1 MDTAFPRDADSDAFG
16 RAGIANIAV
25 QLRAQIG
32 QGNLP
37 IAQRLRGRA
46 TIFNFSRSV
55 LASLMPL
62 DPGLLQFTA
71 AVRTSV
77 AAIVSALIIVPLLH
91 HVGQPVIEASPTV
104 MFVMLCMLF
113 TRDLTLA
120 RRMGTVT
127 LAFLAGATGFV
138 VAAALARWP
147 ALDIGGFL
155 ALLGVATL
163 FQTRGSRIV
172 AIGLSVL
179 IGYYLGV
186 FLHPPLASQ
195 LTILLLM
202 VPALLVCL
210 AMLRLL
216 PDRPGN
222 VVHLMLASIAAQAD
236 RVVRGAR
243 HPQRNPR
250 RLERHVLKLNRAVI
264 AAQAQLT
271 LSDLPG
277 AAATVNA
284 LINLEVAVTHA
295 VLHVETAETD
305 GATPEWRRA
314 LSALMRAAAE
324 MGRRPSPAA
333 AAVVAPAAPAPP
345 LAWRPTLRA
354 VCAAVIATCFAYP
367 LSPEH
372 WYWAIISVFV
382 ISLGT
387 TSAGDTVQKGMLRVA
402 GTAGGALAGLIVAAL
417 VPAHPAA
424 VVVGMTVCLFGWSY
438 FVLYNYAL
446 GIFFLTLLIGLV
458 YGVLGD
464 NLPVIVGIRLAETAI
479 GAAATFVTALWIVPL
494 PTSHHI
500 RTRALTL
507 IARLLDVVD
516 VSRTTL
522 AEGVGAAPLVAM
534 RRADQA
540 MQELRMALLPLHAA
554 RRIALV
560 PRQDALPDVLVC
572 IHWVR
577 VLAVAAASQP
587 ALLPDDR
594 DALLERLVRLRD
606 HIAAMGSPAAPA
618 AAEAPP
624 RSLSGAVSASLIAEA
639 ADRIEAAL
647 RGLFGRIGATPREFA
662 AALVA

>member
-1 MDTAFPRDADSDAFG
+1 
-16 RAGIANIAV
+16 
-25 QLRAQIG
+25 
-32 QGNLP
+32 
-37 IAQRLRGRA
+37 
-46 TIFNFSRSV
+46 
-55 LASLMPL
+55 MPL

-77 AAIVSALIIVPLLH
+77 ATVVSALIIVPLLH
-91 HVGQPVIEASPTV
+91 RIGQPLLEASPAV
-104 MFVMLCMLF
+104 LFVMLCMLF
-113 TRDLTLA
+113 TRDLTLP
-120 RRMGTVT
+120 RRQVTVT
-127 LAFLAGATGFV
+127 LAFLAGAAGFV

-147 ALDIGGFL
+147 VLDIGGFL

-202 VPALLVCL
+202 VPALLICL
-210 AMLRLL
+210 LMLRLF
-216 PDRPGN
+216 PDSPDN

-236 RVVRGAR
+236 RVVHEAR
-243 HPQRNPR
+243 HPQRDPR
-250 RLERHVLKLNRAVI
+250 RLERHLLKLNRAVI

-277 AAATVNA
+277 HAATVSA

-295 VLHVETAETD
+295 VLHVEAAETD
-305 GATPEWRRA
+305 GVTPEWRTA
-314 LSALMRAAAE
+314 LTALTRAAAE
-324 MGRRPSPAA
+324 MGRKPNATAA
-333 AAVVAPAAPAPP
+333 GAATPAAPAPS
-345 LAWRPTLRA
+345 LAWRSTLRA
-354 VCAAVIATCFAYP
+354 VCASIIATCFAYP

-387 TSAGDTVQKGMLRVA
+387 MSAGDTVQKGILRVA

-438 FVLYNYAL
+438 FVLYNYAF
-446 GIFFLTLLIGLV
+446 GIFFLTLLIGLT

-464 NLPVIVGIRLAETAI
+464 NLPAIVGLRLAETAI

-500 RTRALTL
+500 QARALTL

-516 VSRTTL
+516 VSRTAL
-522 AEGVGAAPLVAM
+522 AEGSGAAPLAAM
-534 RRADQA
+534 RRADHA

-554 RRIALV
+554 RLISLV
-560 PRQDALPDVLVC
+560 PRQDALPSVLVC

-577 VLAVAAASQP
+577 VLAVAAASEP
-587 ALLPDDR
+587 SLLPDDR
-594 DALLERLVRLRD
+594 DALLDRLVHLRE
-606 HIAAMGSPAAPA
+606 HIAALVTSSATASV
-618 AAEAPP
+618 AEASP
-624 RSLSGAVSASLIAEA
+624 RSLSGSVSASLIAEA

-647 RGLFGRIGATPREFA
+647 RGLSGRIGATPREFA
-662 AALVA
+662 AALLA